1 MLCFVEMC
9 LKDEGGSLCHLTKL
23 KENFALSTLK
33 VSLKKKFS
41 NHSESVTTMPTLRPW
56 PGQPS
61 RLCLLL
67 GNLLAFLSQAWVGA
81 RDGSTPHEKSRC

>member
-33 VSLKKKFS
+33 VSLKKKI
-41 NHSESVTTMPTLRPW
+41 L
-56 PGQPS
+56 
-61 RLCLLL
+61 
-67 GNLLAFLSQAWVGA
+67 
-81 RDGSTPHEKSRC
+81 KS